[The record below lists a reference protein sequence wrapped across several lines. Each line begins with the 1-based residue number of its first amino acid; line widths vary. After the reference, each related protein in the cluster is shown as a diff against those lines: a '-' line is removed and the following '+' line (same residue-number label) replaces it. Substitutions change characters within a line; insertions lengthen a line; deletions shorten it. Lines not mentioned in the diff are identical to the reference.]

1 MPAAEAMQAEAKQA
15 PDERQANDRQAN
27 ERKESQMSD
36 ISGKA
41 AVVTGG
47 SRGIGRAIAIALAR
61 AGCNVAVN
69 YVRNNA
75 EALSCVAEIER
86 LGRRATAVRA
96 DVSVEADAK
105 RLADEARSAL
115 GPVSV
120 LVNNA
125 GIGRRHDIAD
135 ISLSDWQET
144 LNANL
149 TSAFL
154 VTRALLPDMRV
165 QRFGRIVNIAS
176 VAAQTG
182 GVIGPHYAASKA
194 GLLGLTRSLAA
205 TLAAEGIT
213 ANAVAPGPIETEMLR
228 ANPSLAVPGRIPVG
242 RLGTAEEV
250 AEITVALLG
259 NGFITGQTV
268 GVNGGIYPA

>member
-1 MPAAEAMQAEAKQA
+1 
-15 PDERQANDRQAN
+15 
-27 ERKESQMSD
+27 MSD

-41 AVVTGG
+41 ALVTGG

-61 AGCNVAVN
+61 AGCDVVVN
-69 YVRNNA
+69 YVRSNT

-96 DVSVEADAK
+96 DVSVEGDAK
-105 RLADEARSAL
+105 RLADEARKAL
-115 GPVSV
+115 GPISV

-125 GIGRRHDIAD
+125 GIGRKLDIAE
-135 ISLSDWQET
+135 ISLADWQET
-144 LNANL
+144 LNTNL

-154 VTRALLPDMRV
+154 VTRALLPDMRA

-182 GVIGPHYAASKA
+182 GVVGAHYAASKA

-213 ANAVAPGPIETEMLR
+213 ANAVAPGPIETDMLR
-228 ANPSLAVPGRIPVG
+228 ANPSVAALGRIPVG

-250 AEITVALLG
+250 AEITIALLG
-259 NGFITGQTV
+259 NGFMTGQTV